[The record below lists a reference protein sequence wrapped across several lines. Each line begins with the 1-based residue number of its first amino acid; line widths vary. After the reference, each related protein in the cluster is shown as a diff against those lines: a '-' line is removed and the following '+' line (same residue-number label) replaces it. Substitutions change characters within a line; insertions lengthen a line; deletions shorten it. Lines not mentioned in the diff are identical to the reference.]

1 MKLYFDTSV
10 LVASAVKGHVH
21 HAPAHSALERLLR
34 DKNRGYVSAHGL
46 AEIYAVLTRAPFVPP
61 VYPSEAWQILE
72 QNILPHFTLVE
83 LASKDYVR
91 LVKACA
97 AQGWKGGRVYDLLH
111 LACAQRASFERIY
124 TFNFLPIRVVSWS
137 RFRRSIIY
145 ATVSCSCYVKLL

>member
-34 DKNRGYVSAHGL
+34 DKHRGYVSAHGL

-83 LASKDYVR
+83 LPSKDYVG
-91 LVKACA
+91 LVKECA
-97 AQGWKGGRVYDLLH
+97 AQGWTGGRIYDLLQ
-111 LACAQRASFERIY
+111 LACAQKASCERIY
-124 TFNFLPIRVVSWS
+124 TFNLQH
-137 RFRRSIIY
+137 FRELAPPSLEEKIH
-145 ATVSCSCYVKLL
+145 AP

>member
-34 DKNRGYVSAHGL
+34 DKHRGYVSAHGL

-83 LASKDYVR
+83 LASKRLRRARKSVR
-91 LVKACA
+91 GTGVD
-97 AQGWKGGRVYDLLH
+97 GRAGLRLAPLSVRSEGELRADLH
-111 LACAQRASFERIY
+111 VQPSA
-124 TFNFLPIRVVSWS
+124 LPGTGSGKFGAKDPRPLSC
-137 RFRRSIIY
+137 RF
-145 ATVSCSCYVKLL
+145 KLL